1 MFLDLACHIV
11 LLHIVPD
18 FTKWRVLEF
27 ILYVC
32 KRSYLFLVLS
42 RLSYVIN
49 DSVCSLIFITSGKIE
64 EQRNP
69 SPPSRKKISLGF
81 SYKVQEI
88 IGV

>member
-1 MFLDLACHIV
+1 LFLDLACHIV
-11 LLHIVPD
+11 FLRIVPH

-49 DSVCSLIFITSGKIE
+49 DSVCSLIFITLYEAMSSSNVYKSG
-64 EQRNP
+64 QN
-69 SPPSRKKISLGF
+69 F
-81 SYKVQEI
+81 SYAS
-88 IGV
+88 